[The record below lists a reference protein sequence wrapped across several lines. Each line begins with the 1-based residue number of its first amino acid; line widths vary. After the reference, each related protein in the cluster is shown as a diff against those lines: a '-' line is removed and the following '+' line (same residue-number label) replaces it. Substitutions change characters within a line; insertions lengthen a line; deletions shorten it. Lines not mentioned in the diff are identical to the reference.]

1 MRGKK
6 GPGSFSLVVLA
17 LAVAATVGISLSQRA
32 GADGVHPIAE
42 AARQITTSS
51 DPARLFENPQAAV
64 DPTNPERVAVAVGDV
79 RNGGCM
85 LYISNDGG
93 LTFAKSGA
101 TLLPSDQQFCGQV
114 QGNRYISPSFAGDGS
129 LYVAMSGAS
138 LTTGYPNAP
147 EIPLVARSADAGA
160 TTATATVA
168 TPEAVTT
175 ANGTVKQD
183 YRYTDVAVD
192 PSNPKR
198 LYAGWQVGVTTPSN
212 GKRSGLPPTQA
223 VIAASSDGGATW
235 SMSQVSMTASGMS
248 LYGAGVPSLV
258 VASDGAVYAVVKEV
272 PKPAASGPPPP
283 ARFIMFASTDHGAHW
298 AASEVPDQAGK
309 AFVEPPVIA
318 ADPKGAALYVAW
330 NQDAT
335 TPTEK
340 STIYFTSSTDKG
352 KTWSQPFHLVDA
364 NARSIADSY
373 EAGMSVAP
381 DGRIDVTWNDFRNDL
396 DHHTSVFASGMTVAP
411 NSTVERFYDIYGTS
425 SSDGGRTWTP
435 NYRVSDRSIDG
446 LYGGTYYYRLFGP
459 IGMASTDHALY
470 VTWADSRNSKDVGAV
485 DDAYFTRVEMDSSAV
500 GQAASGPTAADAL
513 WAGVGAGGILCIAG
527 LLLLLVSLRRRSAE

>member
-1 MRGKK
+1 MGGKT
-6 GPGSFSLVVLA
+6 GQRTVPVAVLA
-17 LAVAATVGISLSQRA
+17 LAVAGTVIFAASQPARA
-32 GADGVHPIAE
+32 DAVHPIAE
-42 AARQITTSS
+42 AARQITTSA
-51 DPARLFENPQAAV
+51 DPARLFENPQATV
-64 DPTNPERVAVAVGDV
+64 DPTNTDRVAVAVGDA

-85 LYISNDGG
+85 LYVSNDGG

-101 TLLPSDQQFCGQV
+101 TLLPSDLQFCGQV
-114 QGNRYISPSFAGDGS
+114 QGNRYISPSFASDGS

-147 EIPLVARSADAGA
+147 EVPLVAHSADAGG
-160 TTATATVA
+160 TTSTATVA
-168 TPEAVTT
+168 TPQAVTT

-183 YRYTDVAVD
+183 YRYTDIAVD

-212 GKRSGLPPTQA
+212 GKRTGLPPTQA
-223 VIAASSDGGATW
+223 VIATSSDGGATW
-235 SMSQVSMTASGMS
+235 SMSQVSATASGLS

-258 VASDGAVYAVVKEV
+258 VASDGAVYAVSKEV

-335 TPTEK
+335 TPAEK
-340 STIYFTSSTDKG
+340 SSIYFTSSTDKG
-352 KTWSQPFHLVDA
+352 KTWSQPYHLVDQ
-364 NARSIADSY
+364 NARTIADSY
-373 EAGMSVAP
+373 EAGISVAP
-381 DGRIDVTWNDFRNDL
+381 DGRIDITWNDFRNDL

-411 NSTVERFYDIYGTS
+411 DSTVERFYDIYGTS
-425 SSDGGRTWTP
+425 SSDGGKTWTP
-435 NYRVSDRSIDG
+435 NYRVSDRSIDA

-459 IGMASTDHALY
+459 IGMASTDHALF
-470 VTWADSRNSKDVGAV
+470 VTWADSRNSRDVGAV

-500 GQAASGPTAADAL
+500 GRVASGPTAADAL
-513 WAGVGAGGILCIAG
+513 WAGVGAGGMLCIAG
-527 LLLLLVSLRRRSAE
+527 LALLLVSLRRRSAE